1 MLELLNYS
9 PLSNAKVPVRATE
22 GSVGYDVFAYNDK
35 IIRKRS
41 IGRVC
46 IGIRIQMQSGMF
58 AEFKSRSSYVLKN
71 LTVEGGV
78 IDSDYRGLLYV
89 CIRNHSDEDYL
100 IRTNDKIAQL
110 IFYNCIYPDFN
121 KVEDLNETVR
131 GEGGFGSTD
140 N

>member
-9 PLSNAKVPVRATE
+9 SLSNAKVPVRATE

-35 IIRKRS
+35 LIRKRS

-46 IGIRIQMQSGMF
+46 TGIRIQMQSGIF

-78 IDSDYRGLLYV
+78 IDPDYRGLLYV
-89 CIRNHSDEDYL
+89 CIRNHNDEDYL
-100 IRTNDKIAQL
+100 IEKDDKIAQL
-110 IFYNCIYPDFN
+110 TFYNCIFPDFN
-121 KVEDLNETVR
+121 KVEDLSETVR
-131 GEGGFGSTD
+131 GEGGFGSTG

>member
-1 MLELLNYS
+1 MELFDCS
-9 PLSNAKVPVRATE
+9 FLSNARTPVRATE
-22 GSVGYDVFAYNDK
+22 GSAGYDVFAYNEKLIPKHSVRGICVGIK
-35 IIRKRS
+35 IKIP
-41 IGRVC
+41 
-46 IGIRIQMQSGMF
+46 SGMY

-89 CIRNHSDEDYL
+89 CIRNHNDIDYL
-100 IRTNDKIAQL
+100 VRKDEKIAQL
-110 IFYNCIYPDFN
+110 IFLKCEYPQFN
-121 KVEDLNETVR
+121 KVEVLTETER